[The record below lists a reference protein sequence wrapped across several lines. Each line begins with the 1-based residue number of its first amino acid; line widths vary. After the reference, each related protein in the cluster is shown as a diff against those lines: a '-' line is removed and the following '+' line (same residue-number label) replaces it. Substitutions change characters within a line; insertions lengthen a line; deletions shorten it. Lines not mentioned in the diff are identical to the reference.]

1 MNQPWGAP
9 PPEWGPPPQGQPWG
23 PPGQQWGASTGPSVG
38 WAVTL
43 WVVAACCLG
52 GALLLG
58 LVSAAGFMIDNHMDH
73 NGVTTTA
80 TVTDVDGSDI
90 AVEFWTED
98 DYPVSARF
106 TWWPDQYPAVD
117 EQIEITYDP
126 DDPSYAI
133 QAGSDED
140 RVLATSFAVAAG
152 LCLTVAAGT
161 SIGAVFVHRA
171 RSKAARS
178 GGFYY

>member
-1 MNQPWGAP
+1 MSG
-9 PPEWGPPPQGQPWG
+9 
-23 PPGQQWGASTGPSVG
+23 
-38 WAVTL
+38 
-43 WVVAACCLG
+43 
-52 GALLLG
+52 
-58 LVSAAGFMIDNHMDH
+58 
-73 NGVTTTA
+73 
-80 TVTDVDGSDI
+80 
-90 AVEFWTED
+90 
-98 DYPVSARF
+98 RF

-117 EQIEITYDP
+117 EQIKITDDP